1 MACEYYRNNIKSN
14 DGTSIFGSGK
24 LSLSLLSFFL
34 STFFCAKMEIICARR
49 IPPGSRS
56 TEVPTAEEEEIKS
69 CAMRSRTIKNLWP
82 NGRDGESTQIWP
94 FKFLLLAY
102 RFALRKNEEILTLI
116 WPLPLENASVKAHGS
131 LARQIF
137 VSMANAVQ
145 GVSCLFC
152 FELIKSARHAFH
164 FHLKQVAQFLVAFV
178 RKK

>member
-69 CAMRSRTIKNLWP
+69 CEMRSRTIKNLWP
-82 NGRDGESTQIWP
+82 NGRDEESTLALQIFAARIPIRSKERWRNP
-94 FKFLLLAY
+94 DFDLA
-102 RFALRKNEEILTLI
+102 
-116 WPLPLENASVKAHGS
+116 ASS
-131 LARQIF
+131 WECFRQSTWLART
-137 VSMANAVQ
+137 ANIRLHGQ
-145 GVSCLFC
+145 RSSRCFLFI
-152 FELIKSARHAFH
+152 LLWAY
-164 FHLKQVAQFLVAFV
+164 
-178 RKK
+178 